1 MRVTAIERPP
11 RKRRYDVRI
20 DDARVVPLSREV
32 LAAANLSVG
41 QEVDDSLVAELEAAE
56 ARHTAMTAALRL
68 LSYRQRS
75 EREMWDALRSRGIP
89 EAIAGETLDRL
100 RQLRLLDDQAFAEAW
115 TESRQRNRPRGKR
128 MLLAELAQKG
138 IERELAQ
145 TSVAAIDEEAAAL
158 RAGRK
163 RSRSLGGLEFREFRR
178 RLSDFLA
185 RRGFGYEVCEA
196 AVKQLWAE
204 VGGSDDR

>member
-75 EREMWDALRSRGIP
+75 EREMWDALRSRHIP

-128 MLLAELAQKG
+128 MLLSELSQKG
-138 IERELAQ
+138 IEREVAQ
-145 TSVAAIDEEAAAL
+145 ASVAAIDEEDAAL

-163 RSRSLGGLEFREFRR
+163 RARTLGGLEFREFRR
-178 RLSDFLA
+178 RLGDFLA

-204 VGGSDDR
+204 VGGSDGR

>member
-100 RQLRLLDDQAFAEAW
+100 RQLRLLDDGAFAEAW

-145 TSVAAIDEEAAAL
+145 ASVAAIDEEDAAL

-163 RSRSLGGLEFREFRR
+163 RARTLGSLEFREFRR
-178 RLSDFLA
+178 RLGDFLA

-196 AVKQLWAE
+196 AIKQLWAE
-204 VGGSDDR
+204 VRGSDDR